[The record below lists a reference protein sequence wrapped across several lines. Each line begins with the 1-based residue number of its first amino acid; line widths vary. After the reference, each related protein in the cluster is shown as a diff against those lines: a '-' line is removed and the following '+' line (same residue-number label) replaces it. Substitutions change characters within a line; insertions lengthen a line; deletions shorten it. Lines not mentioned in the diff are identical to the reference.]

1 MRKLKVLSVMLLA
14 LVMIGCDSS
23 KSQKSNAPDAPDAFV
38 IKAPSISETNFGEA
52 RDIYI
57 EGTMASWVTRP
68 GNVRI
73 ELFKGTQVEGEPLR
87 VIQSSVD
94 PTTGLT
100 PVSALYL
107 DYPNGQ
113 KKGDKNLVMVPDIVR
128 EPGGFLYPGNKV
140 VVTKDH
146 FAGIILGGVTQD
158 FDTDYRDAQG
168 QPLADLVAG
177 TYTLRVRGLSG
188 EVAGT
193 EWTMQITFGH
203 NHKLLGRF
211 KPKEQMDR
219 LVAHAR
225 EQGLRIF
232 LDPFPGYNWSG
243 NDGYEVE
250 TRWRA
255 NNALEVVNITPGIH
269 YGPEINAV
277 NDVILYNVSPWSAT
291 ESLEM
296 ANIVA
301 HGFIDKPQTTFLY
314 YSVGEPS
321 LTLMTPGGEDR
332 LWGDFVPLA
341 PGRKLAMLRAEMQ
354 SPEAAEGDNRYSV
367 NHSVVRSYDVDFND
381 GIQASANEVISL
393 FGVAKPIPSTVTPTA
408 LERTYSI
415 DNHIKTI
422 RYEIGDGSGEIRFA
436 TEKPVDLKRI
446 YDINKPDD
454 TQPSLYEF
462 KHELA
467 LEDLQG
473 TFTVK
478 ATGLDKGGTP
488 VAGAQQV
495 FALEMRAP

>member
-1 MRKLKVLSVMLLA
+1 MRMLKILSVMLLSLFIIA
-14 LVMIGCDSS
+14 CDSS
-23 KSQKSNAPDAPDAFV
+23 KSQKSNAADAFV
-38 IKAPSISETNFGEA
+38 IEVPSISETNFGEA

-57 EGTMASWVTRP
+57 RGAMASWVTRP

-73 ELFKGTQVEGEPLR
+73 ELFKGTHVEGEPLR

-100 PVSALYL
+100 PVSDLYL

-113 KKGDKNLVMVPDIVR
+113 RKGDKNLVMVPDIVQ

-146 FAGIILGGVTQD
+146 FAGVILGGVTQD

-168 QPLADLVAG
+168 QPLVDLVAD

-188 EVAGT
+188 DVADT
-193 EWTMQITFGH
+193 VWTMQLTFGH

-211 KPKEQMDR
+211 KPKEHMDR
-219 LVAHAR
+219 LVAYAR
-225 EQGLRIF
+225 EKGLRVF

-301 HGFIDKPQTTFLY
+301 HDFIDKPQTTFLY

-321 LTLMTPGGEDR
+321 LTLLTPWGEDQ
-332 LWGDFVPLA
+332 LWGDYVPLA
-341 PGRKLAMLRAEMQ
+341 PGRKLVMMRAEMQ
-354 SPEAAEGDNRYSV
+354 SPEDAEGDNRYSV

-381 GIQASANEVISL
+381 GIRASPYEVISL
-393 FGVAKPIPSTVTPTA
+393 FGVATPIPSTVTPTEW
-408 LERTYSI
+408 ERTYSI

-422 RYEIGDGSGEIRFA
+422 RYEIGDGTGKIRFS

-446 YDINKPDD
+446 YDVNKPND

-478 ATGLDKGGTP
+478 VSGLDKGGNP

-495 FALEMRAP
+495 FALEMRAPR

>member
-1 MRKLKVLSVMLLA
+1 MRMLKVLSVMLLSLFIIA
-14 LVMIGCDSS
+14 CDSS
-23 KSQKSNAPDAPDAFV
+23 KSQKSNAADAFV
-38 IKAPSISETNFGEA
+38 IEVPSISETNFGEA

-57 EGTMASWVTRP
+57 RGAMASWVTRP

-73 ELFKGTQVEGEPLR
+73 ELFKGTHVEGEPLR

-100 PVSALYL
+100 PVSDLYL

-113 KKGDKNLVMVPDIVR
+113 RKGDKNLVMVPDIVQ

-146 FAGIILGGVTQD
+146 FAGVILGGVTQD

-168 QPLADLVAG
+168 QPLVDLVAD

-188 EVAGT
+188 DVADT
-193 EWTMQITFGH
+193 VWTMQLTFGH

-211 KPKEQMDR
+211 KPKEHMDR
-219 LVAHAR
+219 LVAYAR
-225 EQGLRIF
+225 EKGLRVF

-301 HGFIDKPQTTFLY
+301 HDFIDKPQTTFLY

-321 LTLMTPGGEDR
+321 LTLLTPWGEDQ
-332 LWGDFVPLA
+332 LWGDYVPLA
-341 PGRKLAMLRAEMQ
+341 PGRKLVMMRAEMQ
-354 SPEAAEGDNRYSV
+354 SPEDAEGDNRYSV

-381 GIQASANEVISL
+381 GIRASPYEVISL
-393 FGVAKPIPSTVTPTA
+393 FGVATPIPSTVTPTEW
-408 LERTYSI
+408 ERTYSI

-422 RYEIGDGSGEIRFA
+422 RYEIGDGTGEIRFS

-446 YDINKPDD
+446 YDVNKPND

-478 ATGLDKGGTP
+478 VSGLDKGGDP

-495 FALEMRAP
+495 FALEMRAPR

>member
-225 EQGLRIF
+225 EQGCASF
-232 LDPFPGYNWSG
+232 WTPFPVITGPVTMAMRSRPAG
-243 NDGYEVE
+243 
-250 TRWRA
+250 A
-255 NNALEVVNITPGIH
+255 PITPWRWSI
-269 YGPEINAV
+269 
-277 NDVILYNVSPWSAT
+277 SPRASIT
-291 ESLEM
+291 
-296 ANIVA
+296 
-301 HGFIDKPQTTFLY
+301 
-314 YSVGEPS
+314 
-321 LTLMTPGGEDR
+321 
-332 LWGDFVPLA
+332 VP
-341 PGRKLAMLRAEMQ
+341 
-354 SPEAAEGDNRYSV
+354 
-367 NHSVVRSYDVDFND
+367 RST
-381 GIQASANEVISL
+381 
-393 FGVAKPIPSTVTPTA
+393 PSTMSSSTMSRPGA
-408 LERTYSI
+408 RR
-415 DNHIKTI
+415 N
-422 RYEIGDGSGEIRFA
+422 
-436 TEKPVDLKRI
+436 
-446 YDINKPDD
+446 
-454 TQPSLYEF
+454 PS
-462 KHELA
+462 KWPISSPM
-467 LEDLQG
+467 
-473 TFTVK
+473 VS
-478 ATGLDKGGTP
+478 
-488 VAGAQQV
+488 
-495 FALEMRAP
+495 